1 MKWLSERWIKSNYIH
16 LWLLFSVLLVVAPHV
31 THQLVSINVF
41 CAIVLLWR
49 FLFELKLVKFP
60 GKWLRIVLTLGAFS
74 IVISSFKTVIGSEAG
89 VSLLTSMTCLKL
101 LEMQQKREL
110 TIVVYLSF
118 FVIITGF
125 LFDQSML
132 IGIYTIA
139 VMILLISILVRI
151 NQFTENNASHFSAVK
166 YTVLLLVQAIP
177 IMLVLF
183 ILFPRLSHPLWGVPN
198 FSSMAST
205 GLSNQMSPGLVSGL
219 ADNDSVAF
227 RVHFQDP
234 LPPTG
239 KLYWRGPIFWY
250 FDGKTWRDSL
260 NSRHQYVGN
269 HQLNMKKNGPPIHYQ
284 VTLEAHQ
291 QQWLFALDMVAKIP
305 LNSFINSQYQLLNDK
320 PIKNVYRYDVVS
332 YLDYQIGKGIK
343 PNYRQYLQLPDD
355 YGERAINL
363 AQEWRLQ
370 SRDKQHIV
378 NMALSYFKDN
388 DFFYTRKPPLT
399 TGDPV
404 DEFLF
409 RTQKGFCEH
418 YASSFVFLMRAAGIP
433 ARIVTGYQ
441 GGELNPVGD
450 YLIVKQSDAHAWAEV
465 WLADQG
471 WVRID
476 PTSVIPQSRVLDT
489 GTPAASANDVK
500 ARRLGWGWQL
510 WATAYYSWDNISHQ
524 WNQWIIG
531 YNSSRQRSFLS
542 LLGIDDVTWEK
553 LIRLLSMMLSGI
565 FILLAIFLLKKK
577 NKTQDPINLAYKQ
590 FCKKLRGLGFDRS
603 QGEGAH
609 DFATRVL
616 LNRQDLVAPINQIT
630 HLYSSLKYAKQ
641 PSSNQ
646 LAELQHAVRKF
657 KPTHTTHQSS

>member
-1 MKWLSERWIKSNYIH
+1 MKWFYERWMNSNYIH
-16 LWLLFSVLLVVAPHV
+16 LWLLFSVVLVVAPHV
-31 THQLVSINVF
+31 PYQLFSINVF
-41 CAIVLLWR
+41 FAIILLWR
-49 FLFELKLVKFP
+49 FLFELNLVKFP
-60 GKWLRIVLTLGAFS
+60 GKWLRVVLTLGAFS
-74 IVISSFKTVIGSEAG
+74 LVISSFKTIIGSEAG

-101 LEMQQKREL
+101 LEMRQKREL

-132 IGIYTIA
+132 VGIYTIV
-139 VMILLISILVRI
+139 VMTLLISILVRI
-151 NQFTENNASHFSAVK
+151 NQLIENKASHFSAIK

-177 IMLVLF
+177 IMLLLF

-205 GLSNQMSPGLVSGL
+205 GLSNQMSPGLVSRL

-227 RVHFQDP
+227 RVNFQGP
-234 LPPTG
+234 LPPIE

-250 FDGKTWRDSL
+250 FDGNTWRDSS
-260 NSRHQYVGN
+260 NRGHRYIGN
-269 HQLNMKKNGPPIHYQ
+269 RQLHMKKNGPPIHYQ

-291 QQWLFALDMVAKIP
+291 QQWLFALDIAAKIP
-305 LNSFINSQYQLLNDK
+305 LNSFMNRQYQLLNNK
-320 PIKNVYRYDVVS
+320 PIKNVYRYDMIS
-332 YLDYQIGKGIK
+332 YIDYQIDRGIK
-343 PNYRQYLQLPDD
+343 PNYRQYLQLPDS

-370 SRDKQHIV
+370 SRDKPDIV
-378 NMALSYFKDN
+378 NMGLSYFKDN
-388 DFFYTRKPPLT
+388 DFFYTRKPPLA

-409 RTQKGFCEH
+409 HTQKGFCEH

-433 ARIVTGYQ
+433 ARIVTGYH

-450 YLIVKQSDAHAWAEV
+450 YLIVRQSDAHAWAEV
-465 WLADQG
+465 WLVDRG

-476 PTSVIPQSRVLDT
+476 PTSVIPQSRILDA
-489 GTPAASANDVK
+489 GTPAASENDVK
-500 ARRLGWGWQL
+500 TRRLGWGWQL

-553 LIRLLSMMLSGI
+553 LIRLLSITLPGV
-565 FILLAIFLLKKK
+565 FILLVILLLKKK
-577 NKTQDPINLAYKQ
+577 NKPQDPINRAYKQ
-590 FCKKLRGLGFDRS
+590 FCKKLRSLGFDRY
-603 QGEGAH
+603 QGEGVH
-609 DFATRVL
+609 DFASRVVIS
-616 LNRQDLVAPINQIT
+616 RQDLVAPINQIT
-630 HLYSSLKYAKQ
+630 ELYSSLKYAKQ
-641 PSSNQ
+641 PPSRQ
-646 LAELQHAVRKF
+646 LTELQQAVRKF
-657 KPTHTTHQSS
+657 KPNHKTPKNL